1 MFGRRKKNQQ
11 PQDSD
16 VLGQDPEQDPE
27 RDGGQDVG
35 QDDAESAG
43 IRDHGP
49 WDISEV
55 SSREGYMDMGSILV
69 KSTEGMGV
77 RLEVSEK
84 GTRPRSVNLDLGGST
99 VQLQAFA
106 APRSTGIWEEIR
118 KDLTESLG
126 RSDGAPQA
134 VEGTF
139 GTELRARFAATSS
152 DGTRG
157 FRPARFV
164 GIDGPRWFLR
174 AVISGSAAIDAQ
186 ASARFDELIRS
197 VIVHRGAEPM
207 PPRDLLPLKVPEG
220 VAAKPVRRTRGAAP
234 RPAPASPAAGGEAGG
249 STGSQ
254 APSGAARGTVDPP
267 ERGPEITETR

>member
-11 PQDSD
+11 S
-16 VLGQDPEQDPE
+16 QDP
-27 RDGGQDVG
+27 DVG
-35 QDDAESAG
+35 TQDAAQDAEDADTGPAAG
-43 IRDHGP
+43 LRDRGP
-49 WDISEV
+49 RDITEV
-55 SSREGYMDMGSILV
+55 SSREGYLDLGSILV
-69 KSTEGMGV
+69 PSTEGVGV

-84 GTRPRSVNLDLGGST
+84 GGRPRSVNLDLGGST

-118 KDLTESLG
+118 QDLTESLG
-126 RSDGAPQA
+126 RSNGAPEA

-139 GTELRARFAATSS
+139 GTELRARFPATSS
-152 DGTRG
+152 DGTKG

-174 AVISGSAAIDAQ
+174 AVVSGSAAIDAQ

-197 VIVHRGAEPM
+197 VIVHRGTEPM

-220 VAAKPVRRTRGAAP
+220 TADQPVRKTRRAVR
-234 RPAPASPAAGGEAGG
+234 RPAQGQPAAGGAAPEQA
-249 STGSQ
+249 GSQ
-254 APSGAARGTVDPP
+254 TPGAPPGAARGTVDPP
-267 ERGPEITETR
+267 QRGPEITETR